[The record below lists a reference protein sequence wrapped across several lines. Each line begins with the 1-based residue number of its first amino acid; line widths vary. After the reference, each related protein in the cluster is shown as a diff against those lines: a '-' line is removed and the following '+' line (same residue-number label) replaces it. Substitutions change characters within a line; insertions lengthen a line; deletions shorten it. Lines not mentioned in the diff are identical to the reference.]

1 MNFISAFFFRVFT
14 LFIGIIPFKILYGFS
29 DFVAFVLHRIFR
41 YRREVV
47 HENLRRSFPDKS
59 EEELKRIETKTYQN
73 LADITLEG
81 IKAFTMS
88 TDTLLKRFRIKN
100 PEVLDAYQE
109 QSQSIMLLAAHF
121 GNWEWGVIT
130 ASLQV
135 RKNLIGLYKPLA
147 NKYINS
153 YLKKTRERE
162 GILLASIFQTA
173 QYFKNYVHKGVV
185 FVLIADQSPSNKT
198 KSYWIDFF
206 GRETAFL
213 HGPEKYAHQYNLPVF
228 FVEVKQLKRGY
239 YEYELQPLIHHPNTL
254 QRGEITRRYAE
265 KLEAVIRKNPEY
277 WLWSHRRWKLVRE

>member
-1 MNFISAFFFRVFT
+1 MNFVTALFFKLFV

-41 YRREVV
+41 YRVKIV
-47 HENLRRSFPDKS
+47 YENLRRSFPDKS
-59 EEELKRIETKTYQN
+59 NEEIRRIEGKTYQN
-73 LADITLEG
+73 LADITVEG
-81 IKAFTMS
+81 LKAFTMS

-109 QSQSIMLLAAHF
+109 QSQSVMLLAAHY

-135 RKNLIGLYKPLA
+135 KKNLIGLYKPLA
-147 NKYINS
+147 NKFINS
-153 YLKKTRERE
+153 YLRKTRERE

-185 FVLIADQSPSNKT
+185 FVLIADQSPSNIT
-198 KSYWIDFF
+198 KSYWVDFF

-213 HGPEKYAHQYNLPVF
+213 HGPENYARQYELPVF
-228 FVEVKQLKRGY
+228 FVEVTRIKRGY
-239 YEYELQPLIHHPNTL
+239 YEYELQPLVHHPNTL
-254 QRGEITRRYAE
+254 QKGEITRRYAE
-265 KLEAVIRKNPEY
+265 KLEAMIRKKPED
-277 WLWSHRRWKLVRE
+277 WLWSHRRWKHVNM